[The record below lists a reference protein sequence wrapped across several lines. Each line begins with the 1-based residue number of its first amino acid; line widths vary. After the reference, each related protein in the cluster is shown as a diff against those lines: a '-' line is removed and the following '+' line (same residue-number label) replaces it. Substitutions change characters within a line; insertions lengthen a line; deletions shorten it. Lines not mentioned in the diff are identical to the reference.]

1 MYICSSQGEGQGKG
15 QGQGKCILYR
25 IKVRFCLKPFDF
37 EVQLRYR
44 SIRIVLLISCC
55 LGKGIRECQGARSR
69 YVRGMGQGCVC
80 CTHVML
86 RFRVIVPYTVV
97 HPS

>member
-55 LGKGIRECQGARSR
+55 LGSKGIRECQGARSR
-69 YVRGMGQGCVC
+69 YVRGMGQG
-80 CTHVML
+80 
-86 RFRVIVPYTVV
+86 
-97 HPS
+97 